1 MGMKSIYLT
10 LGSLL
15 LATQVHAD
23 ELQDQL
29 DAKKKAFEEKAP
41 AEKIAEYN
49 KGVKTVQD
57 SGLMEKALKK
67 GDTAPDFTLKNAV
80 GKEVTLSKLLKN
92 GPVVMTWYR
101 GSWCPY
107 CNIALQSY
115 QQNLPKI
122 IAASAQFVALTPELP
137 DHSLPTKKKHSLE
150 FEVLTDLDNQV
161 AEKFN
166 IVFKMTPWVKQAM
179 EDFAGLKKYNG
190 QSYDSGTLPLSA
202 TYIITPD
209 RKIAYAFLDAEYRN
223 RATPEMILKELAK
236 LKKPT
241 E

>member
-1 MGMKSIYLT
+1 MKLVHTT
-10 LGSLL
+10 LAL
-15 LATQVHAD
+15 LATGTSLFAD

-29 DAKKKAFEEKAP
+29 DARKSNFEKKASEEK
-41 AEKIAEYN
+41 ITEYN
-49 KGVKTVQD
+49 KGIKAVQD

-80 GKEVTLSKLLKN
+80 GKEVTLSNLLKD

-115 QQNLPKI
+115 QKNLPKF
-122 IAASAQFVALTPELP
+122 AEAGAQFIALTPELP
-137 DHSLPTKKKHSLE
+137 DNSLPTKKKFSLE
-150 FEVLTDLDNQV
+150 FEVLTDLNNQV

-166 IVFKMTPWVKQAM
+166 IVFKMTPWVKDAM
-179 EDFAGLKKYNG
+179 ESFAGLNKYNG
-190 QSYDSGTLPLSA
+190 EEYDSATLPLSA

-236 LKKPT
+236 LKKAG